1 MTTPHPQVSVL
12 NHFLYMFLIQ
22 VENVAMLTLNS
33 KLQLKPRKN
42 MKKKEK
48 YLKYFL
54 NEKEWLLKLFF

>member
-1 MTTPHPQVSVL
+1 
-12 NHFLYMFLIQ
+12 
-22 VENVAMLTLNS
+22 LNS

>member
-1 MTTPHPQVSVL
+1 
-12 NHFLYMFLIQ
+12 MFLIQ

-54 NEKEWLLKLFF
+54 NEKE